1 MNKPKITFGSIKLNI
16 NKPAEEEKT
25 NQQEAEANSSGFGT
39 FGTFNKIAEE
49 KSNVRQAIEDIEDDL
64 ETEQIKN
71 VMGFSGFERK
81 SKNFDINEMM
91 KKAKENAPKPK
102 FLSPAGEDEDSDDE
116 VIGPVPTVESKKYV
130 HLKRKMLC
138 INSN

>member
-16 NKPAEEEKT
+16 NKPTEDEKPD
-25 NQQEAEANSSGFGT
+25 QQEAEGNSSGFGT
-39 FGTFNKIAEE
+39 FGTFNKIVEE
-49 KSNVRQAIEDIEDDL
+49 KGNVRQAIEEIEDDL
-64 ETEQIKN
+64 ETEQMKS

-102 FLSPAGEDEDSDDE
+102 FLNPAGEDEDSEDE
-116 VIGPVPTVESKKYV
+116 VIGPVPTVETKK
-130 HLKRKMLC
+130 
-138 INSN
+138 